1 MIAPVSYD
9 TIEDV
14 KEAFIEE
21 DLDRGETVQVLI
33 DEFDMDLAAAE
44 TLVGEWAEV
53 ASDDEDDVA

>member
-1 MIAPVSYD
+1 MIAPTSYD